1 MVEETLDDKVRE
13 EKGETSVW
21 DAMTAAY
28 SSSKSVKVLLTT
40 LLSGYGVLDSLLL
53 SSGLYAGLKT
63 VSLGVKYIAKL
74 VANPFRN
81 YSPRKFL
88 RQNLKFYNP
97 LSTPR
102 PTGIGAMLSTTNY
115 MTGF

>member
-1 MVEETLDDKVRE
+1 MVWAFVLIMVEETLDDKVRE

-63 VSLGVKYIAKL
+63 VSLGV
-74 VANPFRN
+74 
-81 YSPRKFL
+81 
-88 RQNLKFYNP
+88 
-97 LSTPR
+97 
-102 PTGIGAMLSTTNY
+102 
-115 MTGF
+115 